1 MSAENSLSTQ
11 QGLALG
17 LTFLLLAL
25 LYCMDFLQIQN
36 TESRGLILLEALVI
50 TASFLAGAVAQH
62 LKHAILFL
70 LVLILG
76 KFTLDYLIFALRLE
90 IFYSELTELLLDWLP
105 IAALRLL
112 LPAFLIVLG
121 LVTYVVLAKLFKK
134 PPQR

>member
-1 MSAENSLSTQ
+1 MSAENPLSAQ

-50 TASFLAGAVAQH
+50 TAPFLAGAVAQY
-62 LKHAILFL
+62 LGRSALFL
-70 LVLILG
+70 FTFTLG
-76 KFTLDYLIFALRLE
+76 KLSFDYLIFTFRLE
-90 IFYSELTELLLDWLP
+90 IFYSEIPELLLDWLP

-112 LPAFLIVLG
+112 LPVFLIVLS
-121 LVTYVVLAKLFKK
+121 LVTCVALAKLFKK
-134 PPQR
+134 PLQR

>member
-11 QGLALG
+11 QDLALG
-17 LTFLLLAL
+17 LAFLLLAI

-50 TASFLAGAVAQH
+50 TAPFLAGAIAQH
-62 LKHAILFL
+62 LKHSVLFL

-90 IFYSELTELLLDWLP
+90 ILYSDIPTLLLDCLP
-105 IAALRLL
+105 IASLRLA
-112 LPAFLIVLG
+112 LPVFFVALGLITYAALAFLFSRLR
-121 LVTYVVLAKLFKK
+121 
-134 PPQR
+134 QR